1 MVVPPSP
8 SLFVSHFP
16 VLMSAPSHQHSSS
29 SSSRMDARPLVGGTR
44 PTTPPP
50 KQNHID
56 MCTVR
61 GWATTPRPPRPR
73 HPPPS
78 TSKIPT
84 PPHPLGQPRPTM
96 AGPAHA
102 TPGAVFG
109 QPPPRQPP
117 PTLGRV
123 PSVGHFLSTPYPRM
137 PKPTPRETR
146 ATPSA
151 LFATPARRAPVPK
164 APSARPPAPLGRV
177 AIVGGLLST
186 PCRRV
191 PAATPRQSVAA
202 PSALF
207 TTPGRRVPVPKAT
220 SPRAPVTL
228 GRVARVGGFLSTP
241 CRRMPKAT
249 PRQSAAAPSALFAT
263 PARRA
268 PVSALFSHDEEGGA
282 SHGCPSRGSSQA
294 QEQGGGERD

>member
-73 HPPPS
+73 HPPLDLQDPD
-78 TSKIPT
+78 T
-84 PPHPLGQPRPTM
+84 PYPLGEPKPTI

-109 QPPPRQPP
+109 WPPPHQPP
-117 PTLGRV
+117 PTLGRG
-123 PSVGHFLSTPYPRM
+123 PSVGHFLSTPYPRC
-137 PKPTPRETR
+137 PSRTPVKRGR
-146 ATPSA
+146 HPRPS
-151 LFATPARRAPVPK
+151 L
-164 APSARPPAPLGRV
+164 
-177 AIVGGLLST
+177 
-186 PCRRV
+186 
-191 PAATPRQSVAA
+191 
-202 PSALF
+202 
-207 TTPGRRVPVPKAT
+207 
-220 SPRAPVTL
+220 SPRASGTRAQGAVRSAPCAPRSGRDCRGPIVDPVPTDAQGHPAPKRCCTL
-228 GRVARVGGFLSTP
+228 GPLCHP
-241 CRRMPKAT
+241 
-249 PRQSAAAPSALFAT
+249 
-263 PARRA
+263 
-268 PVSALFSHDEEGGA
+268 GA
-282 SHGCPSRGSSQA
+282 SSACIRPFQPR
-294 QEQGGGERD
+294 